1 MNRFGCCFC
10 RNRSRCM
17 DKDDITMEQLEN
29 MAKEGAIILD
39 VRSPQEYQEGHID
52 GAVLIPEYEL
62 RITAKEML
70 KDKKQVIVV
79 YCPSGFRSKRAQ
91 RLLNYMGYENVYN
104 LYKGLE
110 NY

>member
-1 MNRFGCCFC
+1 
-10 RNRSRCM
+10 M